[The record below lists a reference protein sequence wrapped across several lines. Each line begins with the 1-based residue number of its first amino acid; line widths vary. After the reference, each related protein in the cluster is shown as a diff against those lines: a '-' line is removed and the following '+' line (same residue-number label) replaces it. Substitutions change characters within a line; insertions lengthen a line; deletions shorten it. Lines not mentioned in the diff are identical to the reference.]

1 MKAAEDGDPNDAVAM
16 KRSVKAIN
24 FGGREEKGK
33 AAAEIKRLARGDGR
47 TRRLLAELGVVPP
60 LVAMLADSK
69 DQLLCRRLAIDALLE
84 LASGTFRNKKLMVEA
99 GLLSKLPQLM
109 RDKAFAKDQQ
119 LARLLFSVSSLV
131 KTQYPLQ
138 SSHFLP
144 FLVGILDDDDET
156 TSDEVKLTSV
166 ATLYNLS
173 TKLDNTRP
181 IVASGAVRSLLRVL
195 STSTSR
201 RRSASEGALATLGN
215 LAASTTGR
223 KAVGSDPS
231 AVDALAEILA
241 WDDEPRCQELATYLL
256 MVVAH
261 RSTSTQRERMSS
273 SARSGTIVPRLL
285 ELALLGSPLARKRA
299 LKLLQWFKDERRS
312 GVGVHSGPQAGISLR
327 SSNPTMTTTGEGEEE
342 DVEEGRRA
350 VKALVKHSLDRNM
363 ELIRRRA
370 TGLEGS
376 SGLKSLV
383 AASSSKSLPY

>member
-1 MKAAEDGDPNDAVAM
+1 MKVAEDGDPNDAVAM

-24 FGGREEKGK
+24 FGGREEKAK
-33 AAAEIKRLARGDGR
+33 AAAEIKRLGRGDGR

-69 DQLLCRRLAIDALLE
+69 DQPLCRRVAIDALLE

-119 LARLLFSVSSLV
+119 LARLLFSVSTLV

-201 RRSASEGALATLGN
+201 RSASEGALATLGN
-215 LAASTTGR
+215 LAACTTGK

-231 AVDALAEILA
+231 FVDALAEILA

-327 SSNPTMTTTGEGEEE
+327 SSNPTMTTTGEEEEE

-350 VKALVKHSLDRNM
+350 VKAMVKHSLDRNM

>member
-1 MKAAEDGDPNDAVAM
+1 MKVAEDGDPNDVVAM
-16 KRSVKAIN
+16 KRSVKEIN
-24 FGGREEKGK
+24 FGGCEEKAK
-33 AAAEIKRLARGDGR
+33 AAAEIKRLAGGDGR
-47 TRRLLAELGVVPP
+47 TKRLLAELGVVPP

-69 DQLLCRRLAIDALLE
+69 DQLRWRRLAVDALLE

-109 RDKAFAKDQQ
+109 HDKAFAKDQQ

-131 KTQYPLQ
+131 KTQFPLQ

-144 FLVGILDDDDET
+144 FLVEILDDDDET
-156 TSDEVKLTSV
+156 TGDQVKLTSV

-173 TKLDNTRP
+173 TQLDNTRP
-181 IVASGAVRSLLRVL
+181 IVASGAVRSLLRL
-195 STSTSR
+195 STSASS

-223 KAVGSDPS
+223 KAVESDPL
-231 AVDALAEILA
+231 AADAFVEILA
-241 WDDEPRCQELATYLL
+241 WDDEPRCQELAAHLL
-256 MVVAH
+256 MVVAR
-261 RSTSTQRERMSS
+261 RSTSSQRERMS

-285 ELALLGSPLARKRA
+285 EVALLGSPLARKRA
-299 LKLLQWFKDERRS
+299 LKLLQWLKDERRS
-312 GVGVHSGPQAGISLR
+312 GVHSGPQPQAGATFR
-327 SSNPTMTTTGEGEEE
+327 SSNPMTTGEEED

-350 VKALVKHSLDRNM
+350 VKAMVKHSLDRNM
-363 ELIRRRA
+363 GLIRRRA
-370 TGLEGS
+370 TGPEGS